1 MSGDLVNTRR
11 EGDISHRKG
20 RAFWRQGESV
30 AGSALLGVTSAL
42 RLSLI
47 LVSHSLE
54 TSEVSPRISHCC
66 NSEVGMAPSGIS
78 GLLARVQKSF
88 FGW

>member
-1 MSGDLVNTRR
+1 MERDGRSGDRERVWQVRLV
-11 EGDISHRKG
+11 
-20 RAFWRQGESV
+20 
-30 AGSALLGVTSAL
+30 LGVTSAL